1 MKSINKKFLTLFII
15 ILALANKAFCH
26 EEERIIRLKE
36 LNLSDEETYIPVK
49 SGQNF
54 TIELEGNP
62 TTGYSWFLAT
72 PEKLQDS
79 NLLKPTNLKENHSGD
94 YFQLGTSNKNNE
106 SEIKRVGAGGI
117 FHFKFLAGENNGH
130 EKLTFVYKRP
140 WAEEGKIEKS
150 INVKVVN
157 LKDNKEF

>member
-1 MKSINKKFLTLFII
+1 MKNIARQTFII
-15 ILALANKAFCH
+15 IIILISLLYEAICH
-26 EEERIIRLKE
+26 DEDRVIRLKE

-49 SGQNF
+49 SGNNF

-62 TTGYSWFLAT
+62 TTGYSWFLGA
-72 PEKLQDS
+72 PEKLQEL
-79 NLLKPTNLKENHSGD
+79 NLLKPTNLKENNAGE
-94 YFQLGTSNKNNE
+94 YYQLGTSSKNNE
-106 SEIKRVGAGGI
+106 EEIRRVGAGGI

-140 WAEEGKIEKS
+140 WTEEGKIQKS

-157 LKDNKEF
+157 LRDNKDL